1 MIFIFLLFFRSIATT
16 FNNKFSCVLSISA
29 TDSLLLFTQ
38 GSRLQLLLTIKT
50 HFYPSI
56 FHYFQPGPSL
66 LFEMYPAVYPNSI
79 CHLRIADSMQ
89 YEGAKRSEP
98 DGNKTNYAQLCHRKV
113 TQRFS
118 EIASRDVIGSTGH
131 DGLCTQIVS
140 LMKNQYSKRRLFYLK
155 NSIHL

>member
-16 FNNKFSCVLSISA
+16 FNNKFSCVLSIPA

-89 YEGAKRSEP
+89 YEGAKHSEP
-98 DGNKTNYAQLCHRKV
+98 D
-113 TQRFS
+113 
-118 EIASRDVIGSTGH
+118 
-131 DGLCTQIVS
+131 
-140 LMKNQYSKRRLFYLK
+140 
-155 NSIHL
+155 